1 MKNEVFLCMAALS
14 IALAAC
20 GKPGRPA
27 GENASATPQP
37 EVAVSEANP
46 NEQRSAAHLVHRE
59 RIQSSVQR
67 QSASQYLCQGSADA
81 CKVGGPLVANSEA
94 EAHWLLSHGYP
105 TEAELARLET
115 MGLAQLR
122 AEAQAGN
129 KPATVI
135 YGRKTAIEAGRFQEG
150 VGILRDAATSGNL
163 YAYYGLSDVYG
174 AETKEKNL
182 VDGAAYLRLAYL
194 LGDGKASAGMAFQ
207 GLSGVE
213 RVAADERA
221 ASLYQTFA
229 RSRTPSPRPL

>member
-1 MKNEVFLCMAALS
+1 MKKEVVLYMAALS

-20 GKPGRPA
+20 GNPGKPTG
-27 GENASATPQP
+27 GTTSAPPQP
-37 EVAVSEANP
+37 EMAVSDANP
-46 NEQRSAAHLVHRE
+46 SEQRSAAHPVHHE

-67 QSASQYLCQGSADA
+67 QDASQHLCQGSASA
-81 CKVGGPLVANSEA
+81 CRIRGPLVANSEA
-94 EAHWLLSHGYP
+94 EAQWLLTHGYP

-135 YGRKTAIEAGRFQEG
+135 YGKKTAIEAGRFQEG
-150 VGILRDAATSGNL
+150 VDILRDAATSGNL

-182 VDGAAYLRLAYL
+182 VDSAAYLRLAYL
-194 LGDGKASAGMAFQ
+194 LGDGKASAGMALQ

>member
-1 MKNEVFLCMAALS
+1 MKKDVVLCMAALS

-20 GKPGRPA
+20 GKAEKSPGGNP
-27 GENASATPQP
+27 SATPS
-37 EVAVSEANP
+37 ERAVSAADAGEP
-46 NEQRSAAHLVHRE
+46 RSAANPLQE
-59 RIQSSVQR
+59 RSQTPTQR

-81 CKVGGPLVANSEA
+81 CKVGRPLVANSEV
-94 EAHWLLSHGYP
+94 EAQWLLSHGYP
-105 TEAELARLET
+105 AQAELARLET
-115 MGLAQLR
+115 IGLAQLR

-135 YGRKTAIEAGRFQEG
+135 YGRKIAIEAGRFQEG

-182 VDGAAYLRLAYL
+182 VESAAYLRLAYL
-194 LGDGKASAGMAFQ
+194 LGDGKASAGMALQ

-229 RSRTPSPRPL
+229 RSRTPSSRPLE